1 MNLIVKDLE
10 LFQNIEPEAVASYLE
25 NQGWQRQRQIDYRGI
40 IWERNGSCPE
50 TPTHV
55 VRGSDTT
62 GWALSDTR
70 RTSSNVHLLLPLNR
84 EMSDFPLTM
93 NLLVENLANI
103 EGKTQLEIIHNL
115 ITNLPNVEI
124 QGLIAGIESPLGD
137 RLRVEITL
145 MGVVMNKL
153 QKIKAELFDRDYVLA
168 IKAYQE
174 RLPVSCWGDLVKQN
188 SSFFLKNIRNF
199 TLDAGWFS

>member
-1 MNLIVKDLE
+1 M
-10 LFQNIEPEAVASYLE
+10 ASYLE
-25 NQGWQRQRQIDYRGI
+25 NQGWQRQRQIDNQGI
-40 IWERNGSCPE
+40 IWEKNG
-50 TPTHV
+50 
-55 VRGSDTT
+55 
-62 GWALSDTR
+62 R
-70 RTSSNVHLLLPLNR
+70 RASNLHLLLPLNR
-84 EMSDFPLTM
+84 EMYDFPLTM

-103 EGKTQLEIIHNL
+103 EGKPQLEIIHNL

-145 MGVVMNKL
+145 MGVVINKL
-153 QKIKAELFDRDYVLA
+153 HKIEAELFDRDYVLA

-174 RLPVSCWGDLVKQN
+174 RLPVSCWKDFVKQN

-199 TLDAGWFS
+199 TIDAAWFS

>member
-10 LFQNIEPEAVASYLE
+10 LFENIEPEAVASYLE
-25 NQGWQRQRQIDYRGI
+25 NQGWQRQRQIDDQGI
-40 IWERNGSCPE
+40 IWERNGRKSK
-50 TPTHV
+50 
-55 VRGSDTT
+55 
-62 GWALSDTR
+62 
-70 RTSSNVHLLLPLNR
+70 NVYLLLPLNR

-103 EGKTQLEIIHNL
+103 EGKTQLEIIQTL

-137 RLRVEITL
+137 RLSGEIIL
-145 MGVVMNKL
+145 MGVVINKL
-153 QKIKAELFDRDYVLA
+153 QKIEAELFDRDYVLA

-199 TLDAGWFS
+199 TLDAAWFS